1 MKKQLLTIATA
12 IFMAAFT
19 LNAQMAPTIVGQGF
33 TKGLVGIEVDGNG
46 KIWLTEQGSGNNDGA
61 ITVLHPNGTAS
72 PFMVGLPSAL
82 TPTGELS
89 GPVRTIQLP
98 NDKVLVVMGEGVQ
111 SSMEALLI
119 INKSGWMPGAPLPFT
134 AIEQTIKI
142 GDFTHTQGSINS
154 NPYNLT
160 WDAAGDMYI
169 ADAGGNSIVK
179 RKAATG
185 ELSQFAKFP
194 PFPNPLPFGPPV
206 VDPVPTDIVAKPDGS
221 GFYVCQLTGFPF
233 VDSVANV
240 YSLDNNGNYNVWQS
254 GFTLLTDMGLDPADG
269 NLCVL
274 QLSRFGP
281 VDTTFGFYP
290 GAGRVIKIWPDG
302 SRKVIA
308 ENFIGLC
315 PSFTF
320 DGAGDLYVTDL
331 FGFVYKYDLVTG
343 TGEVK
348 RQAVNV
354 TASPNP
360 FAERVSIGFEL
371 DNPASIKVNIYDL
384 NGRLVK
390 AFAEQKMA
398 AGTQALT
405 WEAGAALPGTYIYH
419 LLVEGRLASGILE
432 VVR

>member
-1 MKKQLLTIATA
+1 MKQLITLATA
-12 IFMAAFT
+12 IFVATSALT
-19 LNAQMAPTIVGQGF
+19 AQVMPTIVGQGF
-33 TKGLVGIEVDGNG
+33 TKSLIGIEVDGNG

-61 ITVLHPNGTAS
+61 ITVLNPDGTTS
-72 PFMVGLPSAL
+72 PFMAGLASAL
-82 TPTGELS
+82 TPSGELS
-89 GPVRTIQLP
+89 GPVRTIQLAG
-98 NDKVLVVMGEGVQ
+98 DKVLVVMGEGVQ

-119 INKSGWMPGAPLPFT
+119 VDKSGWTPSAPLPFT
-134 AIEQTIKI
+134 AVEQTIKI
-142 GDFTHTQGSINS
+142 GDFTHAQGAMNS

-185 ELSQFAKFP
+185 ELSQFASFP

-206 VDPVPTDIVAKPDGS
+206 VDPVPTDIVTKPDGS

-240 YSLDNNGNYNVWQS
+240 YNLDNSGNYSVWQS
-254 GFTLLTDMGLDPADG
+254 GFTLLTDMGFDPADG

-290 GAGRVIKIWPDG
+290 GAGSVIKIWPDG
-302 SRKVIA
+302 SREVIA
-308 ENFIGLC
+308 ESFIGLC
-315 PSFTF
+315 PSFCF
-320 DGAGDLYVTDL
+320 DAVGDLYVSDL

-343 TGEVK
+343 TEEANLNTIK
-348 RQAVNV
+348 V

-360 FAERVSIGFEL
+360 FSERVDIGFEL
-371 DNPASIKVNIYDL
+371 ESPASVRANIYDL
-384 NGRLVK
+384 NGRLIK
-390 AFAEQKMA
+390 AFSGQKMA
-398 AGTQALT
+398 AGKQVLT
-405 WEAGAALPGTYIYH
+405 WEASAALPGTYIYH
-419 LLVEGRLASGILE
+419 LLVEGRLASGMLE
-432 VVR
+432 VSR